1 MPMSQ
6 KSTPANV
13 DERNGEA
20 QQLAELVLQ
29 LSRAAYAECPAGGPT
44 QAQWQALRFFARAN
58 RFSRNVTGF
67 AEFHAT
73 TRGTAS
79 QTVKS
84 LTEQGYLVRI
94 RSEKDGR
101 SARFDLT
108 DSARELLQD
117 DPLERVVRSA
127 AKLNPEHKAQTVSC
141 LKEVMETLARDKR
154 RPMTGLC
161 TLCGHLNSGD
171 DGTFQCGLMRE
182 ALTANEL
189 QELCIRYHPAASC
202 E

>member
-6 KSTPANV
+6 KSTPGNDNELQT
-13 DERNGEA
+13 DE
-20 QQLAELVLQ
+20 QQIAELVLQ
-29 LSRAAYAECPAGGPT
+29 LSRAAYAQCTAGGPT

-84 LTEQGYLVRI
+84 LYEQGYLERI

-108 DSARELLQD
+108 AAARAVLEN
-117 DPLERVVRSA
+117 DPLECVVRSA
-127 AKLNPEHKAQTVSC
+127 RKLSTAHKAQTASC
-141 LKEVMETLARDKR
+141 LKEIMTTMARDKA
-154 RPMTGLC
+154 RPMTGVC
-161 TLCGHLNSGD
+161 ALCGHLDASG

-182 ALTANEL
+182 SLSKNEL
-189 QELCIRYHPAASC
+189 QELCVRYQPAP
-202 E
+202 

>member
-1 MPMSQ
+1 MPMSP
-6 KSTPANV
+6 KSTPGKG
-13 DERNGEA
+13 DDRKGDA

-29 LSRAAYAECPAGGPT
+29 LSRAAYAECTAGGPT

-84 LTEQGYLVRI
+84 LVEQGYLERI

-108 DSARELLQD
+108 TSARELLED
-117 DPLERVVRSA
+117 DPLEWVVRSA
-127 AKLNPEHKAQTVSC
+127 GQLSPEHTRQTVSC
-141 LKEVMETLARDKR
+141 LRQLMATLARDKA
-154 RPMTGLC
+154 RPMTGVC
-161 TLCGHLNSGD
+161 SLCGHLNSRS

-182 ALTANEL
+182 SLAGNEL
-189 QELCIRYHPAASC
+189 QELCVRYQPAA
-202 E
+202 

>member
-6 KSTPANV
+6 KSTPGNDTDPQA
-13 DERNGEA
+13 DER
-20 QQLAELVLQ
+20 QIAELVLQ
-29 LSRAAYAECPAGGPT
+29 LSRAAYAECTAGGPT

-84 LTEQGYLVRI
+84 LVEHGYLERI

-101 SARFDLT
+101 STRFDLT
-108 DSARELLQD
+108 AVAHELLEN
-117 DPLERVVRSA
+117 DPLEQVVRSA
-127 AKLNPEHKAQTVSC
+127 GKLSTTHRAQTASC
-141 LKEVMETLARDKR
+141 LKEIMTTLARDKA
-154 RPMTGLC
+154 RPMTGVC
-161 TLCGHLNSGD
+161 TLCGHLETSGD
-171 DGTFQCGLMRE
+171 GTYRCGLMRE
-182 ALTANEL
+182 SLSKNEL
-189 QELCIRYHPAASC
+189 QELCVRYQPAA
-202 E
+202 

>member
-6 KSTPANV
+6 KSSPIKV
-13 DERNGEA
+13 DDRDSDA

-29 LSRAAYAECPAGGPT
+29 LSRAAYAECTVGGPT

-84 LTEQGYLVRI
+84 LVERGYLERI

-101 SARFDLT
+101 STRFDLT
-108 DSARELLQD
+108 ASARKLLED
-117 DPLERVVRSA
+117 DPLEGVVRSVR
-127 AKLNPEHKAQTVSC
+127 KLSAEHTVQTVSC
-141 LKEVMETLARDKR
+141 LKEVMATLARDKA
-154 RPMTGLC
+154 RPLTGIC
-161 TLCGHLNSGD
+161 ALCGHLGSRDN
-171 DGTFQCGLMRE
+171 GTFQCGLMRE
-182 ALTANEL
+182 SLSANEL
-189 QELCIRYHPAASC
+189 QELCVRYQPVA
-202 E
+202 